1 MTGVMRSRSARRVTG
16 VDRFLTLIRVVMIS
30 VIIIGFLAFVAQQID
45 PDNPFAR
52 WRNPGAR
59 GLTGDQFKGLLI
71 SGLSQGSMYGLIAL
85 GYSMVYGVLGFINF
99 AHGEVFMVGAM
110 SGFITSDKLHAA
122 GWWESNFLLSL
133 TVVTLIA
140 IVTSTFTAVV
150 TERIAYRPLRN
161 SPRLIPLITSIGVSF
176 FIQNAVMGLLGPA
189 TKSYPKLPDWL
200 GNQRLLDFR
209 DVIFWLPPLLILL
222 LWVIQLMGKVIAL
235 RLGLPGAGR
244 PREKDVTTDGD
255 GRFVAKLT
263 KRLAAW
269 FGISAPALQRLVS
282 VWISLSLALSLVPKT
297 IRTFQIT
304 GTKIMVVS
312 VAAASMA
319 GLWYLVER
327 TKTGRAMRAVAEDK
341 EIAALMG
348 INVNR
353 IIVVT
358 FAVGGT
364 MAGIGGIL
372 WGLLF
377 RSVNHMTGFLP
388 GIKAFTAAVVGGI
401 GNMGGAMA
409 GGLFL
414 GSAES
419 VAPMVLMEPLGIPGV
434 SQLKDAVA
442 FTVLVLVLLFRPA
455 GLFGERL
462 SQEDRA

>member
-1 MTGVMRSRSARRVTG
+1 MTGVTRNRSTKRVTS
-16 VDRFLTLIRVVMIS
+16 VDRFLTVIRVVMAS
-30 VIIIGFLAFVAQQID
+30 LIIIGILAFIAQQID
-45 PDNPFAR
+45 PNNPFAR
-52 WRNPGAR
+52 WRNPGAH

-189 TKSYPKLPDWL
+189 TKSYPKLPEW
-200 GNQRLLDFR
+200 
-209 DVIFWLPPLLILL
+209 
-222 LWVIQLMGKVIAL
+222 
-235 RLGLPGAGR
+235 
-244 PREKDVTTDGD
+244 
-255 GRFVAKLT
+255 LT
-263 KRLAAW
+263 K
-269 FGISAPALQRLVS
+269 QRSIL
-282 VWISLSLALSLVPKT
+282 
-297 IRTFQIT
+297 TFEIA

-312 VAAASMA
+312 VAAVSMA

-358 FAVGGT
+358 FAIGGT

-377 RSVNHMTGFLP
+377 RSVHHMTGFLP

-409 GGLFL
+409 GGVAL

>member
-1 MTGVMRSRSARRVTG
+1 MTGVTRNRSTKRVTS
-16 VDRFLTLIRVVMIS
+16 VDRFLTVIRVVMAS
-30 VIIIGFLAFVAQQID
+30 LIIIGILAFVAQQID
-45 PDNPFAR
+45 PNNPFAR

-59 GLTGDQFKGLLI
+59 GLTGDQFKGLLV

-140 IVTSTFTAVV
+140 IATSTFTAVV
-150 TERIAYRPLRN
+150 TERIAYRPLRD

-189 TKSYPKLPDWL
+189 TKSYPKLPEW
-200 GNQRLLDFR
+200 
-209 DVIFWLPPLLILL
+209 
-222 LWVIQLMGKVIAL
+222 
-235 RLGLPGAGR
+235 
-244 PREKDVTTDGD
+244 
-255 GRFVAKLT
+255 LT
-263 KRLAAW
+263 K
-269 FGISAPALQRLVS
+269 QRSIL
-282 VWISLSLALSLVPKT
+282 
-297 IRTFQIT
+297 TFEIA
-304 GTKIMVVS
+304 GTKIMVVT

-377 RSVNHMTGFLP
+377 RSVHHMTGFLP

-442 FTVLVLVLLFRPA
+442 FTVLVLVLLFKPA

>member
-1 MTGVMRSRSARRVTG
+1 MTGVMRNRSARRVSG
-16 VDRFLTLIRVVMIS
+16 VDRFLTVIRVVMAS
-30 VIIIGFLAFVAQQID
+30 LIIIGILAFVAQQID
-45 PDNPFAR
+45 PNNPFAR

-140 IVTSTFTAVV
+140 IATSTFTAVI

-189 TKSYPKLPDWL
+189 TKSYPKLPEWL
-200 GNQRLLDFR
+200 TTVRSVDLGRVF
-209 DVIFWLPPLLILL
+209 VWIAGILVVVGL
-222 LWVIQLMGKVIAL
+222 LWYLWRG
-235 RLGLPGAGR
+235 GS
-244 PREKDVTTDGD
+244 REKDPTADAGELPVSESELPIGEKV
-255 GRFVAKLT
+255 GQVAATL
-263 KRLAAW
+263 
-269 FGISAPALQRLVS
+269 GISVPALRWLVS
-282 VWISLSLALSLVPKT
+282 VWIALLLLGFLVPGKVL
-297 IRTFQIT
+297 IFAIT
-304 GTKIMVVS
+304 GTKITVVT
-312 VAAASMA
+312 VAAVSMA

-377 RSVNHMTGFLP
+377 RSVHHMTGFLP

>member
-1 MTGVMRSRSARRVTG
+1 MAGVTRNRSAKRVTS
-16 VDRFLTLIRVVMIS
+16 VDRFLTVIRVVMAS
-30 VIIIGFLAFVAQQID
+30 LIIIGILAFVAQQID
-45 PDNPFAR
+45 PNNPFAR

-140 IVTSTFTAVV
+140 IATSTFTAVV

-189 TKSYPKLPDWL
+189 TKSYPKLPEW
-200 GNQRLLDFR
+200 
-209 DVIFWLPPLLILL
+209 
-222 LWVIQLMGKVIAL
+222 
-235 RLGLPGAGR
+235 
-244 PREKDVTTDGD
+244 
-255 GRFVAKLT
+255 LT
-263 KRLAAW
+263 K
-269 FGISAPALQRLVS
+269 QRSIL
-282 VWISLSLALSLVPKT
+282 
-297 IRTFQIT
+297 TFEIA
-304 GTKIMVVS
+304 GTKIMVVT

-377 RSVNHMTGFLP
+377 RSVHHMTGFLP

-409 GGLFL
+409 GGVAL

-442 FTVLVLVLLFRPA
+442 FTVLVLVLLFKPA

-462 SQEDRA
+462 SSEDRA